1 VDFELSGDD
10 AGEYALESTTLTTTA
25 TITRKELTG
34 AFTAEDKEYDRTA
47 AATVATKSLPGIVGT
62 DKVTLRVDGAH
73 FDTSSAGQDKTV
85 TAGLALEGDD
95 AGNYKLKYPTAQT
108 TASIARKPVTGSFT
122 AANKVYDGTRAATV
136 ATRQLDGVIT
146 GDTVSLD
153 IVALFADR
161 DAGTDKTVTGALSLS
176 GGPAGNYKLTSDS
189 ATTKANITP
198 KTVTGSF
205 TAADKLYDGTTA
217 ATITGR
223 GLDGKVG
230 TDDVTLTGGTATFSD
245 AAPGQGKTVTGTGFA
260 LGGTDKAN
268 YALASSTLTAKASIS
283 YKWDGFLQPINDT
296 AHTDTYESKF
306 KLGSTI
312 PVKFQI
318 KNAAGVSVQ
327 QATLPAFE
335 RTNYRGACDTVT
347 LTEPLTDL
355 PVTSGTSYRWD
366 TNQYIYNFSTKGIS
380 QAGEYRI
387 YAILADGTTRYVDL
401 CLTK

>member
-1 VDFELSGDD
+1 
-10 AGEYALESTTLTTTA
+10 
-25 TITRKELTG
+25 
-34 AFTAEDKEYDRTA
+34 
-47 AATVATKSLPGIVGT
+47 
-62 DKVTLRVDGAH
+62 
-73 FDTSSAGQDKTV
+73 V

-95 AGNYKLKYPTAQT
+95 AGNYKLKYPSAQT
-108 TASIARKPVTGSFT
+108 TASITRKPVTGSFT
-122 AANKVYDGTRAATV
+122 ADNKVYDGTRSASV
-136 ATRQLDGVIT
+136 ATKQLDGVIT

-153 IVALFADR
+153 IVAQFDDR
-161 DAGTDKTVTGALSLS
+161 NAGTDKTVTGALSLS

-223 GLDGKVG
+223 SLTGKVG

-260 LGGTDKAN
+260 LGGTEKAN
-268 YALASSTLTAKASIS
+268 YELASSTLTTTASIS
-283 YKWDGFLQPINDT
+283 YRWDGFLQPINDT
-296 AHTDTYESKF
+296 AHTGEYESKF

-318 KNAAGVSVQ
+318 KNAAGTSLQ
-327 QATLPAFE
+327 QAVLPSFD
-335 RTNYRGACDTVT
+335 RTGYRGTCDSATT
-347 LTEPLTDL
+347 TEPLADVPLST
-355 PVTSGTSYRWD
+355 GTTYRWD

-387 YAILADGTTRYVDL
+387 YAKLADGTTRYVDL